1 MKMPRNATNLI
12 KFYIK
17 FGIQGCDCHL
27 KIWYFQQM
35 RAISGF
41 IGVTPGKRLFSGS
54 KQQNLRDFWGALE
67 GHDGPK
73 TPLNYP
79 KIFVSV

>member
-1 MKMPRNATNLI
+1 MKMPRNAINLI
-12 KFYIK
+12 KVYRK

-54 KQQNLRDFWGALE
+54 KQQNLLTFLG
-67 GHDGPK
+67 
-73 TPLNYP
+73 
-79 KIFVSV
+79 V